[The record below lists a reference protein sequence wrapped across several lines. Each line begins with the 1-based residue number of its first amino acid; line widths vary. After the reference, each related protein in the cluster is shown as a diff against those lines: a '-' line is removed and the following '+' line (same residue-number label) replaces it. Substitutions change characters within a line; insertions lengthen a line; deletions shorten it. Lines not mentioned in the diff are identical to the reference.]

1 MLNKE
6 VGSVYLYIVLE
17 YCFGIKYMVLLCS
30 TSLYMT
36 DQINTVAHPI
46 PGTYTLIV
54 HLYSYCAPI
63 LLLYTYTLIEMLK
76 PYTVITPILLFGM
89 RQ

>member
-36 DQINTVAHPI
+36 GQINTVAHPI
-46 PGTYTLIV
+46 HLLYTYTLIA

-63 LLLYTYTLIEMLK
+63 LLLKY
-76 PYTVITPILLFGM
+76 
-89 RQ
+89 